1 MDQEI
6 KKNINSKVY
15 RRFPEVKGN
24 EPTVRL
30 QNNPDH
36 GSSSSPR
43 TYLLIYSGNIQISE
57 NNSISRIVRVVAS
70 ETGKII
76 KISTS
81 R

>member
-6 KKNINSKVY
+6 KNRINSKVY
-15 RRFPEVKGN
+15 RRFPEVKGK

-30 QNNPDH
+30 QNNPDRI
-36 GSSSSPR
+36 SSSTR
-43 TYLLIYSGNIQISE
+43 TYLLIYSGKIEISG
-57 NNSISRIVRVVAS
+57 NKSLSRIVRVVAS
-70 ETGKII
+70 EMGNII

>member
-6 KKNINSKVY
+6 RNSINSKVY
-15 RRFPEVKGN
+15 RRFPEVKGI

-36 GSSSSPR
+36 IGGLSR
-43 TYLLIYSGNIQISE
+43 TYLLIYSGKAEIPGNK
-57 NNSISRIVRVVAS
+57 SISRIVRVVAS
-70 ETGKII
+70 EMGNII